1 MTEGRQGAD
10 DGAADQG
17 GVFGN
22 LPGSRPGSRS
32 PRRRADDAAP
42 ASRKPAKARPR
53 ARAATSKAQ
62 PAPPRERPSRPQPP
76 PKREP
81 APAATGHE
89 SDRAESGGIEDIAW
103 AGVAVAAEAA
113 TIGVRLASRAIEALR
128 GSSERG
134 APGRE

>member
-22 LPGSRPGSRS
+22 LPGSRPGPRS
-32 PRRRADDAAP
+32 PRRQADDAAP

-53 ARAATSKAQ
+53 PRPSAARAK
-62 PAPPRERPSRPQPP
+62 PAPPRRRPSRPQPP

-81 APAATGHE
+81 APAATGDE
-89 SDRAESGGIEDIAW
+89 SERAEGGGIEDLAW

-134 APGRE
+134 SERE